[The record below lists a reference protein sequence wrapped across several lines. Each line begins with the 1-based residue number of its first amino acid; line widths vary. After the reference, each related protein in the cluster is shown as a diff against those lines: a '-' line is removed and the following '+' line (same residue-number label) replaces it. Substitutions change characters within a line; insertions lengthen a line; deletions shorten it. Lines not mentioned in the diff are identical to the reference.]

1 MDSSKN
7 LLLNQFKS
15 LEKCTVMDTD
25 RNVTQDKKQKTFK

>member
-15 LEKCTVMDTD
+15 LEKFTVMDTD
-25 RNVTQDKKQKTFK
+25 RNVTQDNKNSKNI